1 MLLEQIATNTLPHVA
16 PVDHTC
22 FQRQD
27 TQIEVVWGLPLHPFS
42 FAHRCSSVSY
52 KLHNAFLL
60 EMSMYTSDDIRPYIR
75 PHCNELRQ
83 HILSFFFPELRTGP
97 RALRL
102 LGKRS
107 TTELNP
113 QPPYCYPAIFSGSGV
128 SIQANQW
135 GELGFAHPTFAS
147 IQSLHPH

>member
-1 MLLEQIATNTLPHVA
+1 MLLEQTATNKLPHVA

-27 TQIEVVWGLPLHPFS
+27 TQMEVVWGLPLHPFS
-42 FAHRCSSVSY
+42 FAHRCSSFPY

-97 RALRL
+97 RALRFL
-102 LGKRS
+102 VHRS
-107 TTELNP
+107 TPEQNNQTPNFKT
-113 QPPYCYPAIFSGSGV
+113 AKISGSWV